1 VSRALRPGTTDRVIE
16 LYQAEWCPFS
26 HMVRQRLTELGL
38 PFIARQ
44 VEPSPPQRKA
54 MKAAVDSVIIP
65 VLVLD
70 DGTVLN
76 GDAREILAELDRRF
90 PETEH
95 TAEHHERRLEAR
107 EFE

>member
-1 VSRALRPGTTDRVIE
+1 VSRTARPGTTDRVIE
-16 LYQAEWCPFS
+16 LYQAEWCPYS

-38 PFIARQ
+38 AFVAHQ
-44 VEPSPPQRKA
+44 VAPNPPQREA

-76 GDAREILAELDRRF
+76 GDAEEIVAELDRRF

-95 TAEHHERRLEAR
+95 TAEHHERRVEAR
-107 EFE
+107 QFE